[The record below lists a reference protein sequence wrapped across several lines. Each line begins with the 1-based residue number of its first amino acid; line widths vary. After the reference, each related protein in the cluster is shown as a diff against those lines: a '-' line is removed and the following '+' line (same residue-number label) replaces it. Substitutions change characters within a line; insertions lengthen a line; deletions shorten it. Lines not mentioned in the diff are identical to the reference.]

1 MEGGEGE
8 TLETRFRGI
17 FARLT
22 QRGVCALIVRV
33 RQFRFF
39 TLFPPYFWERVGCPK
54 SLDFE
59 PVAKNPLPFPFLSP
73 TLPTTHKQ
81 KIFPPPR
88 ASLVKR
94 GVCVGLRGE
103 RNFLD
108 LFRSLCAFLDS
119 IKRGEENGRKGA
131 EKEEMSTCQSCPRP
145 LSPFLG
151 RPERRWPQGS
161 FS

>member
-1 MEGGEGE
+1 MEGGQGRKNAEGKSAKKEANLGQRIECVEGGEGE

-59 PVAKNPLPFPFLSP
+59 PVAKNPLPFPSLSP

-81 KIFPPPR
+81 KIFP
-88 ASLVKR
+88 S
-94 GVCVGLRGE
+94 
-103 RNFLD
+103 
-108 LFRSLCAFLDS
+108 
-119 IKRGEENGRKGA
+119 
-131 EKEEMSTCQSCPRP
+131 P
-145 LSPFLG
+145 LAPV
-151 RPERRWPQGS
+151 W
-161 FS
+161 